1 MLIAMT
7 IWARSKSQSK
17 KVGDPVSTSDTPSGQ
32 QSAQGSDGSY
42 AERQTQPGFP
52 SANVQTVQSG
62 NGFNDMGSNRVEG
75 GGPAAA
81 GPSK

>member
-1 MLIAMT
+1 M
-7 IWARSKSQSK
+7 SS
-17 KVGDPVSTSDTPSGQ
+17 SDTPSGQ

-62 NGFNDMGSNRVEG
+62 NGFNDAGQTVEG
-75 GGPAAA
+75 TGPAS